1 MIPTEHIF
9 LLIDGKGLLSR
20 HVGGLLGIIPRLPPG
35 GIQAVYA
42 ALRDMDVILAIR
54 MGGIAPMG
62 GHIDGLGVILVGR
75 ALIEGRSDPF
85 PIFGVVIGDEGG
97 LFSTHLLCGDREEV
111 SLEIHRLPRLK
122 IHVFESQILGL
133 QGRIVPYKLT
143 IGLQ

>member
-1 MIPTEHIF
+1 MIPAEHVF

-35 GIQAVYA
+35 GVQAVYA
-42 ALRDMDVILAIR
+42 VLRDIDVILAIR
-54 MGGIAPMG
+54 MGGFTPMR

-75 ALIEGRSDPF
+75 TLIEGRSDPL

-97 LFSTHLLCGDREEV
+97 LLGTNLLRGDREEV

-143 IGLQ
+143 VGLQ